1 MKVLLVQLSDIHL
14 RGEDGVL
21 SRAGEIASAVRDR
34 DPGVAACFVIVS
46 GDTAFSGLDKQY
58 TAAVGFLGELKEE
71 LDSYSKNGAE
81 VHIVV
86 IPGNHDCDFEAADGA
101 RKTLIDS
108 VEADPDQA
116 SDEGIIEICTRVQEN
131 YRGYMDLLNDGGH
144 FKPHNRLYYEYRFA
158 IGGRNV
164 LFRCYNTAWMSRLQE
179 SQGQLVYPLDKAA
192 GKHDGFDLTVSLL
205 HHPYNWLQNEN
216 ARALRKHVEEA
227 SDVILTG
234 HEHDQTHTVRSGAA
248 GEKNQY
254 IEGGVLQESWDES
267 VSTFNALLVDLEAG
281 KQKFF
286 HFGWDGDMYVP
297 TLGSDGSWDELQVN
311 KLLARRDFEVS
322 ERFQEHLEDPGVS
335 LSHPEKGDLKLSQVF
350 VYPDLREVTGKEDT
364 LRLVKGERVLDQIA
378 DGRKVM
384 ILGADESGKSALAKR
399 LFRDLHERGF
409 APLLVD
415 GSKLKPRTDEKL
427 YQDFYGLFEEQYS
440 PRFLEKFK
448 QLGRSR
454 RVLIFDDF
462 HRLNLRHPAVRQR
475 FMRLVDDFADRY
487 VLLTNDQF
495 QQFGDLVGG
504 ELAADPLLTL
514 PRYEIEELGYVA
526 RDDLMEKWFSLA
538 EDAGEGVPEL
548 SRKVNEATALVNMI
562 IGRNFVPA
570 YPVFVLAVL
579 QAIEAGRPVDAS
591 AGTHGYFYE
600 LFIKTNLA
608 KMSDAMEYDVK
619 MGYLSF
625 LAYRMFV
632 GRLVE
637 PSVDELRQIHV
648 DYERAYDLPIPF
660 ERILSDL
667 GRAGILEEV
676 AEGYYGF
683 KYKYIYYYF
692 VANYL
697 KEGISEDDVRA
708 QISSMS
714 AAIYVEEHANI
725 LLFLAHLIKDPFTIG
740 CMIDEAK
747 KLYDGFAPAEFGEDV
762 VLFGEK
768 AATEEVRYSERVA
781 STFRREALQR
791 ADEIE
796 RESRTGTGMSRPD
809 PDDEGAND
817 VFEFDVAM
825 KTIQILG
832 QMLKNF
838 PGSLPAEQKSDL
850 TTECYE
856 LGLRSLGAIFAAVK
870 DASEQILDE
879 LVDYL
884 RTNQRDQAPTHKLV
898 ERAKGDVNRFAR
910 LVAYVVVKRV
920 SHSVGSSALT
930 QTYKRVLEKDPSDA
944 KRLIDASIKLDHKA
958 DFPDREMAKLGES
971 LEPNPFAMFLLRHL
985 VVTHLYM
992 FKVDLE
998 KKQRV
1003 CAALDIPYER
1013 LKVTDPK
1020 ARKLG
1025 EGKTGRPPKEGP
1037 AQDSEQVPSAE
1048 HTDS

>member
-1 MKVLLVQLSDIHL
+1 VKVLLIQLSDIHL

-21 SRAGEIASAVRDR
+21 SRADKIASAVRNR
-34 DPGVAACFVIVS
+34 DPGVAAYFVVVS
-46 GDTAFSGLDKQY
+46 GDTAFSGLDEQY

-71 LDSYSKNGAE
+71 LASYTNGAE

-86 IPGNHDCDFEAADGA
+86 IPGNHDCDFEAADGV
-101 RKTLIDS
+101 RKKLLDN
-108 VEADPDQA
+108 VEVHSDQA
-116 SDEGIIEICTRVQEN
+116 PDEGVIEVCTRVQEN
-131 YRGYMDLLNDGGH
+131 YRGYMELLDESGH
-144 FKPHNRLYYEYRFA
+144 LKPYNRLYHEYRFA
-158 IGGRNV
+158 IGGRNI
-164 LFRCYNTAWMSRLQE
+164 LFRCYNTAWMSQLHE
-179 SQGQLVYPLDKAA
+179 KQGQLVYPLDKAA
-192 GKHDGFDLTVSLL
+192 EKHDGFDLTVSLL
-205 HHPYNWLQNEN
+205 HHPYNWLQSEN

-227 SDVILTG
+227 SDIILTG
-234 HEHDQTHTVRSGAA
+234 HEHDQTYTVRSGAT

-267 VSTFNALLVDLEAG
+267 VSTFNTLLVDLEAE

-286 HFGWDGDMYVP
+286 HFGWDGEMYVP
-297 TLGSDGSWDELQVN
+297 TRGSDESWDELQVN

-322 ERFQEHLEDPGVS
+322 EGFWEYLEDPGVS
-335 LSHPEKGDLKLSQVF
+335 LYHPEKGDLKLSHVF
-350 VYPDLREVTGKEDT
+350 VYPDLREITDKEDMM
-364 LRLVKGERVLDQIA
+364 RMVKGERILDQIA

-384 ILGADESGKSALAKR
+384 IMGADESGKSALAKR
-399 LFRDLHERGF
+399 LFRELHERGF
-409 APLLVD
+409 VPVLVD

-427 YQDFYGLFEEQYS
+427 YQDFYRLFGEQYS

-448 QLGRSR
+448 QLGRSQK
-454 RVLIFDDF
+454 VLIIDDF
-462 HRLNLRHPAVRQR
+462 HRLNLRHPVVRER
-475 FMRLVDDFADRY
+475 FMRLIDDFADRY
-487 VLLTNDQF
+487 VLLTNDQA
-495 QQFGDLVGG
+495 QQFGDLVSG
-504 ELAADPLLTL
+504 ELAGDPLTKLS
-514 PRYEIEELGYVA
+514 RYEIEELGHVA
-526 RDDLMEKWFSLA
+526 RDDLMDKWFSLA
-538 EDAGEGVPEL
+538 EDAAEGVPQL
-548 SRKVNEATALVNMI
+548 SRKVNEAHALVNTI

-579 QAIEAGRPVDAS
+579 QAIEVGRSVDTS
-591 AGTHGYFYE
+591 AGTYGYFYE

-637 PSVDELRQIHV
+637 PSMDELKQIHL

-667 GRAGILEEV
+667 ERAGILDKV
-676 AEGYYGF
+676 AEGYYAF

-708 QISSMS
+708 RISSMS

-740 CMIDEAK
+740 CMISEAK

-768 AATEEVRYSERVA
+768 AVAEEVRYSERVA

-796 RESRTGTGMSRPD
+796 RESRAEMGLSRPD
-809 PDDEGAND
+809 PNDEDATD
-817 VFEFDVAM
+817 IFEFDVAM

-838 PGSLPAEQKSDL
+838 PGSLPAEQKSAL
-850 TTECYE
+850 TAECYE
-856 LGLRSLGAIFAAVK
+856 LGLRSLGGIFAAVK
-870 DASEQILDE
+870 DASEQILDA
-879 LVDYL
+879 LVEYL
-884 RTNQRDQAPTHKLV
+884 RTEQRDQTPTHELV

-930 QTYKRVLEKDPSDA
+930 QTYKRVLENEPSDA
-944 KRLIDASIKLDHKA
+944 KRLIDASIKLDHTA

-971 LEPNPFAMFLLRHL
+971 LGSNPFAMFLLRHL

-992 FKVDLE
+992 FKVDLG

-1003 CAALDIPYER
+1003 CAALNIPYER

-1025 EGKTGRPPKEGP
+1025 EGTTERSTEEG
-1037 AQDSEQVPSAE
+1037 AA
-1048 HTDS
+1048 